1 MIRFLLLDLDDTV
14 LDFHKSEQL
23 AIKKT
28 LQEFGMEPTEA
39 VCALYSRINQA
50 HWERLERKEITRAE
64 VLVGRFGVL
73 METLQVAGD
82 AAACSRRYM
91 ENLSQETHFLPGA
104 FDALATLAETYELY
118 AVSNGNLRVQ
128 EGRLAKANISQFFRE
143 IFISEALGA
152 DKPSPEFFR
161 HVFARIPDFTP
172 QEAIIVGDSLTSDI
186 LGGKN
191 AGIPTCWINPK
202 HKPHPASLCPDYQ
215 IEALSQLP
223 DLLRHISV

>member
-23 AIKKT
+23 AIEKT
-28 LQEFGMEPTEA
+28 LREFGMEPTEA
-39 VCALYSRINQA
+39 VCALYSRINQE
-50 HWERLERKEITRAE
+50 HWERLERKEITRPQ
-64 VLVGRFGVL
+64 VLVGRFAVL
-73 METLQVAGD
+73 METLQVDGD

-104 FDALATLAETYELY
+104 YEALEALSKSYALY

-128 EGRLAKANISQFFRE
+128 EGRLAKANISHFFRE

-161 HVFARIPDFTP
+161 IVFDRIPDFDP
-172 QEAIIVGDSLTSDI
+172 RKAMIVGDSLTSDI
-186 LGGKN
+186 LGGIN
-191 AGIPTCWINPK
+191 AGIATCWINPK
-202 HKPHPASLCPDYQ
+202 HKAHPAEICPDHQ
-215 IEALSQLP
+215 IEALSQLAA
-223 DLLRHISV
+223 LLQN